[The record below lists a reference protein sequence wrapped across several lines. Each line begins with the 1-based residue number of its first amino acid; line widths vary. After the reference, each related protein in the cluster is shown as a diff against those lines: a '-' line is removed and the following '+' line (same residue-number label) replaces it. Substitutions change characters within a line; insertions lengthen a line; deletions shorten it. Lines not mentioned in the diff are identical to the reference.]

1 MARYPYRILKNAF
14 DRVFRNDLNKN
25 FKDIEADIKSQ
36 KNRVD
41 NLINEVEQPSEVVD
55 ARVDADGHVY
65 PVLKERLDT
74 EQHNTETELLNHE
87 DRIQQNSEDISVNA
101 QKIYMTNQNLD
112 NLISRIGNNEDLNT
126 TEKASLILAI
136 NEVYA
141 KANSNESSI
150 ADINDSISQL
160 ADMISGLGNDLTEH
174 ENKTAL
180 DDVHGLLSGG
190 HIVEETGENENGRYV
205 RFADGTQI
213 CTYEVQ
219 INNFATTQHGDVH
232 RYVHTGLNFPASF
245 IEMPQVTIN
254 ARGSVNMWA
263 NAVISSSSINIYT
276 PVIFS
281 IISYTDGT
289 ARISVLAIG
298 RWK

>member
-25 FKDIEADIKSQ
+25 FEDIEADIKSQ

-126 TEKASLILAI
+126 TQKASLILAI

-190 HIVEETGENENGRYV
+190 FIIEESGNNDNGRYI
-205 RFADGTQI
+205 RFSDGHQI
-213 CTYEVQ
+213 CWFVEGSY
-219 INNFATTQHGDVH
+219 TTVEGGETQNRDFV
-232 RYVHTGLNFPASF
+232 FPASF
-245 IEMPQVTIN
+245 AENPTVVTTIDSTSFMTNTYNRIAQRSLNSFRATIFNESVSNRNIIIN
-254 ARGSVNMWA
+254 YIA
-263 NAVISSSSINIYT
+263 T
-276 PVIFS
+276 
-281 IISYTDGT
+281 
-289 ARISVLAIG
+289 G